1 MADHT
6 QETGHAHV
14 YATSERSVG
23 LAAVLTG
30 LFLSVEVVGGL
41 VSGSLALLADAG
53 HMLTDFAGLGLAWFG
68 FRLGRRPADW
78 KLTYGFQRFSI
89 LAAFVNGL
97 ALFVIAAWIVFEAAQ
112 RFMHPTP
119 VLGGMMLWIALAGL
133 AVNVAGFWVL
143 RGGDAR
149 NLNVRAATLHV
160 IGDMLGSLAVL
171 LAALVIVGTGWTPI
185 DPLLSVVV
193 ALIILRSGWR
203 VVRDS
208 GHILIEGA
216 PSHLDTRAIADDLRR
231 SVPGIADVH
240 HVHAWSITEERPIIT
255 LHARVSAGHQP
266 EGIVAAIKARLKER
280 FAVEHATVEVEM
292 GGCADERGA
301 PPEGA
306 S

>member
-1 MADHT
+1 
-6 QETGHAHV
+6 
-14 YATSERSVG
+14 
-23 LAAVLTG
+23 
-30 LFLSVEVVGGL
+30 
-41 VSGSLALLADAG
+41 
-53 HMLTDFAGLGLAWFG
+53 MLTDFAGLGLAWFG